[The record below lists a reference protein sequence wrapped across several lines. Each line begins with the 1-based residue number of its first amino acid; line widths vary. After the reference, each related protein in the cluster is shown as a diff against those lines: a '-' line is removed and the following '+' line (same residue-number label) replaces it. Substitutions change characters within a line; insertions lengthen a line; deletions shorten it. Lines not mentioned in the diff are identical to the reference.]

1 MGATSA
7 FAKFPASFTKLLSMS
22 DSLSPSVRFYDS
34 KIRAVRVKRFETSFV
49 GIPVTSKPVTSKQQ
63 SAEAS
68 HPR

>member
-1 MGATSA
+1 
-7 FAKFPASFTKLLSMS
+7 MS